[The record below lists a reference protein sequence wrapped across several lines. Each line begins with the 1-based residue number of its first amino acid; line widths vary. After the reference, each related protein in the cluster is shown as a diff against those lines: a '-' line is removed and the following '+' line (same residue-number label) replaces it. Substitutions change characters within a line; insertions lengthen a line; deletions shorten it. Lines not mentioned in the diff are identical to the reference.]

1 MLGKGQDCRRPHG
14 KKIGCTSPPRQAMVT
29 AVRGKFLVLEGIDG
43 SGTTTQLDRAVAYV
57 SSLGH
62 PAVATREPSAGP
74 IGRLL
79 REALL
84 GRLGMPNGAGMDGRS
99 MALLFAADRVDHLQ
113 REVEPHLAAGTT
125 VISDRYLL
133 SSLAYQAEEAERDWV
148 LGLARGILRPDLTLL
163 LDLPIDVAAKRR
175 EAAGRPLERYDADSY
190 LAKVS
195 ANYRALACQDSSVVV
210 LNGAMSKDEVAD
222 AMCLAISPLFAPAGR
237 A

>member
-1 MLGKGQDCRRPHG
+1 
-14 KKIGCTSPPRQAMVT
+14 MVT

-84 GRLGMPNGAGMDGRS
+84 GRLGMRDGAGMDGRS
-99 MALLFAADRVDHLQ
+99 MALLFAADRIDHLQ
-113 REVEPHLAAGTT
+113 REVEPHLASGTT

-148 LGLARGILRPDLTLL
+148 LGLARGIL
-163 LDLPIDVAAKRR
+163 PIAVAAKRR
-175 EAAGRPLERYDADSY
+175 EAAGRPVERYDADSY

-195 ANYRALACQDSSVVV
+195 ANYLALAKQEASVVI
-210 LNGAMSKDEVAD
+210 LDGAASKDEVTA
-222 AMCLAISPLFAPAGR
+222 AMCRAIAPLFAPAGR